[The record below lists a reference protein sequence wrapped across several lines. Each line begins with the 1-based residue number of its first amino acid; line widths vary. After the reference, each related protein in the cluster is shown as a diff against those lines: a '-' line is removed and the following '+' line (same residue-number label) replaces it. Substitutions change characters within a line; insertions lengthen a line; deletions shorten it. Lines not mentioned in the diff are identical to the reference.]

1 MSHKLNCIML
11 IDDDEDDNFFHEK
24 AIIDNHLAETVIVEN
39 MARKALEYLMMKSQ
53 PVPDLIFL
61 DINMPVMTG
70 WEFLDEYNQLQ
81 KEMQNRPVIIM
92 LSTSI
97 NNKDMEKAKTWDFVS
112 DYVTKPL
119 TKEMMED
126 IIDKY
131 FKNFM
136 V

>member
-24 AIIDNHLAETVIVEN
+24 AIVDNHLAETVIVKN
-39 MARKALEYLMMKSQ
+39 SARKALEYIKAKTEPLS
-53 PVPDLIFL
+53 DLILL

-70 WEFLDEYNQLQ
+70 WEFLDEYNQLE
-81 KEMQNRPVIIM
+81 KELEHKAIIIM

-97 NNKDMEKAKTWDFVS
+97 NNIDVEKSKTWNFVS
-112 DYVTKPL
+112 DYITKPL
-119 TKEMMED
+119 TKEKMEI

-131 FKNFM
+131 FKNFL